1 MSGGKKNISNLFGWL
16 DEIMLHKTPIQDISE
31 KSWDVWNSYMI
42 HRYISMCEDY
52 IQIANYVQKE
62 NPQQKQQIYSIYKDV
77 IPKKKMW
84 NKYIKNQNSSPKS
97 NLINYITKYY
107 QCNSKEASD
116 YVSILGKEG
125 VEYILEKMGLDK
137 KEIKKLNK

>member
-1 MSGGKKNISNLFGWL
+1 MSVGKKNIGNLFGWL

-62 NPQQKQQIYSIYKDV
+62 NPQQKQQIYSIYRDV
-77 IPKKKMW
+77 IPKKKLW
-84 NKYIKNQNSSPKS
+84 NKYIKNQNKSPKS
-97 NLINYITKYY
+97 DLINYMIKYY

-125 VEYILEKMGLDK
+125 VEHILEKMGLDK